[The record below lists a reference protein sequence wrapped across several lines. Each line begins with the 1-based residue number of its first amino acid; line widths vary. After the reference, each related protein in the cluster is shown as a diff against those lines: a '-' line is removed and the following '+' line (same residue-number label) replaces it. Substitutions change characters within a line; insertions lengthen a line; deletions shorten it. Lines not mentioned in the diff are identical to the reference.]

1 MFPPAELLNFF
12 RNEDDFL
19 IATHMSPDGDAL
31 GSSLALSL
39 ALQKIGKKT
48 FLLNSDHVPEQ
59 YTFLPGYE
67 KFYTFENI
75 QETGNR
81 IQDFKRLVLIDC
93 NDLDRVTDDKSKIS
107 NFKFQT
113 SAVIDHHETEKPF
126 GDMRWIMPDSP
137 ATGLMIFYVIKA
149 LGIDLS
155 QDMAA
160 TLYAAIAVD
169 TGNFRYSNTTSE
181 VLRIAADLTDA
192 GAIPHIISTELYE
205 SWSEKRFRLFIKTLD
220 TLQIEDGIAITTVT
234 RKMLEETL
242 TSPDDI
248 ENFVSY
254 PRIIKDIKVSVLLRE
269 IDDNYYKASLR
280 SKNNIN
286 VARAAEAF
294 GGGGHQHAA
303 GFKIRG
309 DFETVK
315 ARLIKQIKSN
325 WVDG

>member
-48 FLLNSDHVPEQ
+48 FLLNSDPVPEQ

-181 VLRIAADLTDA
+181 VLRVAADLTDA

-309 DFETVK
+309 DFQTVK

>member
-1 MFPPAELLNFF
+1 
-12 RNEDDFL
+12 
-19 IATHMSPDGDAL
+19 MSPDGDAL

-48 FLLNSDHVPEQ
+48 FLLNSDPVPEQ

-181 VLRIAADLTDA
+181 VLRVAADLTDA

>member
-48 FLLNSDHVPEQ
+48 FLLNSDPVPEQ

-181 VLRIAADLTDA
+181 VLRVAADLTDA

>member
-48 FLLNSDHVPEQ
+48 FLLNSDPVPEQ